1 MRATVRIPS
10 SSRFVTPTATYKVM
24 FGKRN
29 GVTSGNGNG
38 KESPSARIPRVT
50 RLLAHAHRI
59 EGMIRAGEL
68 KDWAEASRL
77 IGVTR
82 ARMTQIANLLLL
94 APEIQEV
101 ILNMP
106 LVLSG
111 HDAITEHDL
120 RKVAPH
126 VDWRA
131 QDVAWMSLPK
141 REKNPSVP

>member
-10 SSRFVTPTATYKVM
+10 SSRFATPTATYKVM

-38 KESPSARIPRVT
+38 KESPSARIPHVT

-82 ARMTQIANLLLL
+82 ARMTQITNLLLL
-94 APEIQEV
+94 APEIQET
-101 ILNMP
+101 
-106 LVLSG
+106 VLSLASTVQG
-111 HDAITEHDL
+111 QDRLTECTL
-120 RKVAPH
+120 RPIVRNP
-126 VDWRA
+126 DWRD
-131 QDVAWMSLPK
+131 QK
-141 REKNPSVP
+141 RIGHNLFTLDGPFR